1 MISRERIE
9 RARGFIE
16 PALEY
21 TQGTHTY
28 ADVVR
33 DLDNGQFQLW
43 DTDQAAVVTEILN
56 YPRNRV
62 CNVFLAGGDLA
73 EIERIAPI
81 IENWAKTQMG
91 CSKMS
96 LAGRPGWTK
105 TFLRSRGYSPA
116 WVVMTKEL

>member
-1 MISRERIE
+1 MISRDRIE

-43 DTDQAAVVTEILN
+43 DTDRAAIVTEILR
-56 YPRNRV
+56 YPRHRV
-62 CNVFLAGGDLA
+62 CHVFLAGGQLS

-81 IENWAKTQMG
+81 IEVWAKAQG
-91 CSKMS
+91 CAKMS
-96 LAGRPGWTK
+96 LAGRAGWTRS
-105 TFLRSRGYSPA
+105 FLRDRGYRPA
-116 WVVMTKEL
+116 WTVMNKEL